1 MAGIIRN
8 LSLRPAPRVRHDVG
22 MGDGA
27 GGRRVVFVVFDDIQS
42 LDLVGPLE
50 IFHTAN
56 RLTTGGSP
64 NPYELAVVSADG
76 GAVRSHSGLGIAC
89 DGRLHDE
96 VARPAGIDTL
106 VVVGGF
112 GVVAARRDAALVD
125 DVRAVASRAR
135 RVTSVCT
142 GAVLLAEAG
151 LLDDRHATTHWASTD
166 WFATQYPSIRVDPD
180 PIFVRDG
187 QVWTSA
193 GVTAGMDLALAL
205 VADDLGG
212 QVAHEIA
219 SWLVMFTRRPG
230 GQSQFSASL
239 RTLPAQCS
247 DLADLQRWMVDH
259 PGDDLTVDGLASRVG
274 MSPRHFARR
283 FRAECGVSPARY
295 VEDLRLERARHLLA
309 TTDLTVDAIATSI
322 GLSGEAVLHR
332 LFRRRLDATPTTYRR
347 HFAHV

>member
-1 MAGIIRN
+1 MA
-8 LSLRPAPRVRHDVG
+8 
-22 MGDGA
+22 DGETVKTA
-27 GGRRVVFVVFDDIQS
+27 GPTTRRVVFVVFDDIQS

-50 IFHTAN
+50 IFHSAN
-56 RLTTGGSP
+56 RLTP
-64 NPYELAVVSADG
+64 PEAVAPYELVVASADG
-76 GAVRSHSGLGIAC
+76 VPVRSHSGLTLAC
-89 DGRLHDE
+89 DEALGDDIGR
-96 VARPAGIDTL
+96 PGGIDTL

-112 GVVAARRDAALVD
+112 GVVDARRDPDLVATVRTIAA
-125 DVRAVASRAR
+125 SAR

-151 LLDDRHATTHWASTD
+151 LLDGRRATTHWASSD
-166 WFATQYPSIRVDPD
+166 WFAEQYPLIDVDPD
-180 PIFVRDG
+180 PIFVHDDRF
-187 QVWTSA
+187 WTSA

-205 VADDLGG
+205 VADDLGAPL
-212 QVAHEIA
+212 AHDIA

-239 RTLPAQCS
+239 RTAPAQRT

-259 PGDDLTVDGLASRVG
+259 PGDDLTVGALAARVG

-283 FRAECGVSPARY
+283 FTAECGTTPARY

-309 TTDLTVDAIATSI
+309 TTDLTVDAIARSI

-347 HFAHV
+347 HFAHS